1 VLESL
6 AATRTPSSPGS
17 PLEQTPPIYILT
29 DTILTSEPTKS
40 YQGLYLLEAKA
51 HHLPLIHLVITC
63 STEANMERIKCTA
76 RPPMKSRDDSHVL
89 EVKMES
95 EIVHFVKP
103 GRIGRG
109 GARGLELVEGLAG
122 EYEVDTTSLTVRETA
137 GILGEYILDT
147 LRGEGWWFQFKR
159 R

>member
-1 VLESL
+1 
-6 AATRTPSSPGS
+6 
-17 PLEQTPPIYILT
+17 
-29 DTILTSEPTKS
+29 
-40 YQGLYLLEAKA
+40 
-51 HHLPLIHLVITC
+51 
-63 STEANMERIKCTA
+63 
-76 RPPMKSRDDSHVL
+76 MKSRDDSHVL